1 MTPGRDPGT
10 TMDNSGNILSI
21 ETRDAFEAAV
31 EAVCARLKAGDVA
44 ALPTETVYG
53 LAANAFDPAAVARI
67 YALKGRPPSNPVIV
81 HVADLEMARACVAD
95 WPLQAQRLAEAF
107 WPGPLTLVLRRSERI
122 PAIVTAGGD
131 TVGIRWPLHPFI
143 QAVIR
148 RCGFPLAAPSANR
161 SNQISPTHPEHVR
174 GQWDDPT
181 LLIVDGGQSQ
191 VGIESTVLDLTV
203 TPARVLRPGM
213 IRLES
218 LIAVAGD
225 IDLHSGQ
232 SGSGPG
238 PLRSPGQLSKHYA
251 PKARLVAWTWRDA
264 GDLERQVA
272 ATGIAFS
279 ACHVIAHGII
289 LTGGK
294 LAHVCVLPHDSEAY
308 ARAFYAQLHQC
319 DAAGAELIV
328 VESVPPDAEWHGVRD
343 RIARASSS
351 G

>member
-1 MTPGRDPGT
+1 
-10 TMDNSGNILSI
+10 MDNSGNILSI

-81 HVADLEMARACVAD
+81 HVADLEMARGFVAA
-95 WPLQAQRLAEAF
+95 WPLQAQRLAAAF

-289 LTGGK
+289 PTGGK
-294 LAHVCVLPHDSEAY
+294 LAHVCVLPHDPEAY

-328 VESVPPDAEWHGVRD
+328 VESVPADAEWHGVRD

>member
-1 MTPGRDPGT
+1 
-10 TMDNSGNILSI
+10 MDNSGNILSI
-21 ETRDAFEAAV
+21 ETRDSFEAAV

-95 WPLQAQRLAEAF
+95 WPVRAQRLAEAF

-238 PLRSPGQLSKHYA
+238 PLRSPGQLPKHYA
-251 PKARLVAWTWRDA
+251 PKARLVAWTWRD
-264 GDLERQVA
+264 GIDLERQIRG
-272 ATGIAFS
+272 TGVPLA
-279 ACHVIAHGII
+279 ACHVIAHGVIPD
-289 LTGGK
+289 GGE
-294 LAHVCVLPHDSEAY
+294 LANVCVLPQDPEAY
-308 ARAFYAQLHQC
+308 ARAFYAQLHRC
-319 DAAGAELIV
+319 DAAGAKLIA
-328 VESVPPDAEWHGVRD
+328 VESVPPDPEWHGVRD
-343 RIARASSS
+343 RIARASSI